1 MNSNA
6 RALQTANLK
15 RSTYLRSR
23 KAALFV
29 FPMPHPNNTVA
40 MLLVET
46 TAVASAL
53 MVFGYTMHARDRS
66 SFFVQA
72 GHETTYASSGY

>member
-6 RALQTANLK
+6 RPLQTATFK

-40 MLLVET
+40 MLPVTT
-46 TAVASAL
+46 TATVAVLVAL
-53 MVFGYTMHARDRS
+53 MVFCYTMHAYLDIIKD
-66 SFFVQA
+66 F
-72 GHETTYASSGY
+72 